1 MRSSRIR
8 FFALLAFALS
18 LIVTVGC
25 GGPMSVRNFARERP
39 GGTIAVVSLSINDY
53 NGALQGWN
61 AVRTGDIMTSRA
73 AQMVSLAEARL
84 GQHYTVIPASAFVSN
99 PAYQQVPS
107 MPYDVAVPIINGVPM
122 LTFGPGRG
130 DLVGARVT
138 PQQAA
143 LLCQATGAQ
152 YIAIIYSEWGVAT
165 GGFIPTSKA
174 LTKTVVSIYDQNGVH
189 VAQQRLD
196 ARGERTLGAMGIVAV
211 NDGTVDEWVNAYD
224 RSLASMME

>member
-1 MRSSRIR
+1 MRSIR
-8 FFALLAFALS
+8 ASVLSLLAFALFT
-18 LIVTVGC
+18 LGC

-53 NGALQGWN
+53 NNALQGWN
-61 AVRTGDIMTSRA
+61 ATRTGDIMTSRA
-73 AQMVSLAEARL
+73 AQMVGMAEARL
-84 GQHYTVIPASAFVSN
+84 SQRYTVIPASAFVGN

-107 MPYDVAVPIINGVPM
+107 VPYDVAVPIINGVPM

-138 PQQAA
+138 PDQAA
-143 LLCQATGAQ
+143 MLCQATGAQ

-174 LTKTVVSIYDQNGVH
+174 LTKTVVSIYDQTGLH

-196 ARGERTLGAMGIVAV
+196 ARGERTLGAMGVVAV

-224 RSLASMME
+224 RSLAAMVE

>member
-1 MRSSRIR
+1 MRSIR
-8 FFALLAFALS
+8 ASVLSLLAMALFT
-18 LIVTVGC
+18 IGC

-53 NGALQGWN
+53 NRALQGWN
-61 AVRTGDIMTSRA
+61 TTRTGDIMTSRA
-73 AQMVSLAEARL
+73 AQMVGMAEARL
-84 GQHYTVIPASAFVSN
+84 SQRFTVIPASSFVAN

-107 MPYDVAVPIINGVPM
+107 VPYDVAVPIINGVPM

-138 PQQAA
+138 PDQAA
-143 LLCQATGAQ
+143 MLCQATGAQ

-174 LTKTVVSIYDQNGVH
+174 LTKTVVSIYDQNGLQ

-196 ARGERTLGAMGIVAV
+196 ARGERTLGAMGMVAV

-224 RSLASMME
+224 RSLASMIE

>member
-1 MRSSRIR
+1 MRSSIR
-8 FFALLAFALS
+8 FFALLTFALS
-18 LIVTVGC
+18 LIATIGC

-73 AQMVSLAEARL
+73 AQMVSIAEARL
-84 GQHYTVIPASAFVSN
+84 GQHYTVIPVSAFVSN

-107 MPYDVAVPIINGVPM
+107 VPYDVAVPFINGVPM

-152 YIAIIYSEWGVAT
+152 
-165 GGFIPTSKA
+165 
-174 LTKTVVSIYDQNGVH
+174 
-189 VAQQRLD
+189 
-196 ARGERTLGAMGIVAV
+196 
-211 NDGTVDEWVNAYD
+211 
-224 RSLASMME
+224 

>member
-1 MRSSRIR
+1 MRSIR
-8 FFALLAFALS
+8 ASVLSLLAIALFT
-18 LIVTVGC
+18 IGC

-61 AVRTGDIMTSRA
+61 ATRTGDIMTSRA
-73 AQMVSLAEARL
+73 AQMVGMVEARL
-84 GQHYTVIPASAFVSN
+84 SQRYTVIPASAFVAT

-107 MPYDVAVPIINGVPM
+107 VPYDVAVPFINGVPM
-122 LTFGPGRG
+122 LTFGPSRG
-130 DLVGARVT
+130 ELVGARVT
-138 PQQAA
+138 PDQAA
-143 LLCQATGAQ
+143 MLCQATGAQ

-174 LTKTVVSIYDQNGVH
+174 LTKTVVSIYDQTGLH

-196 ARGERTLGAMGIVAV
+196 ARGERTLGALGMVAV
-211 NDGTVDEWVNAYD
+211 NDGTIDEWVNAYD
-224 RSLASMME
+224 RSLASMIE